1 MGPSSVWH
9 YIDTIY
15 ATSSTLA
22 SQSRT
27 SRHIVATRKA
37 DFLASLQAVL
47 TRTCY
52 AMLHRHTSPTPTS
65 TTATAVA
72 PGPLPHNA
80 DAPSPDPSPSTT
92 PCPSDADD
100 AT

>member
-37 DFLASLQAVL
+37 DFLATLQVRTPELVEHTRVL
-47 TRTCY
+47 FQH
-52 AMLHRHTSPTPTS
+52 LLWPS
-65 TTATAVA
+65 TYNNCSNICCC
-72 PGPLPHNA
+72 PGPL
-80 DAPSPDPSPSTT
+80 
-92 PCPSDADD
+92 
-100 AT
+100 